1 MSDFNRR
8 LEQTKELL
16 SNSGNSLCLAKWTQ
30 TTIHL
35 GLGHTH
41 SCHHPRTHVIPLDE
55 IKKNS
60 GALHNTE
67 FKKSIRKEMLE
78 GIRPKECD
86 YCWNIEDLNN
96 STLISDRF
104 IKSSDDWSL
113 PFYNKVIESG
123 YEKDFDPTYLE
134 ISFSNVCN
142 FKCSYCMP
150 SISSQW
156 MEEIERYGAYPTSMS
171 YNNLEW
177 VKHQNKMPILVREH
191 NPYIDAFWDW
201 FPKIYENL
209 HTFRITGGEPLLDK
223 NLFKVLD
230 YIIEHPNKNLELS
243 INSNFCVPEA
253 LFVKF
258 LEKIKFISSNDLVK
272 KISVYTS
279 AEAHGSHAEYI
290 RYGMNYEQ
298 WKKNCHLFINE
309 ITPVDL
315 TIMATYNLLSIISF
329 KDFLKDI
336 YLMKLKAFTKSTS
349 EFYSKIYIDVPYLNN
364 PQHQIVGLLTS
375 DFRTYIDE
383 QLFYMQQNKTI
394 LGNVPGFRDVEIQ
407 KLERVKAVFTNYLEN
422 PISEL
427 IRHRNDFA
435 IFVDEHDRRRG
446 TNFLETFPE
455 LKEFYEL
462 CKYSN

>member
-1 MSDFNRR
+1 MSDFNKR

-16 SNSGNSLCLAKWTQ
+16 GKSGNSLCLAKWTQ

-67 FKKSIRKEMLE
+67 YKKLIRKEMLE
-78 GIRPKECD
+78 NIRPKECD
-86 YCWNIEDLNN
+86 YCWKVEDLKDDA
-96 STLISDRF
+96 LISDRF
-104 IKSSDDWSL
+104 IKSSDEWSL
-113 PFYNKVIESG
+113 PYYAEIIKAG
-123 YEKDFDPTYLE
+123 YQTDFDPTYLE
-134 ISFSNVCN
+134 VSFSHVCN

-156 MEEIERYGAYPTSMS
+156 MEEIEKYGAYPTSMK
-171 YNNLEW
+171 YNNLDW
-177 VKHQNKMPILVREH
+177 VKLQKKMPIPVRDN

-201 FPKIYENL
+201 FPKIYKKL

-230 YIIEHPNKNLELS
+230 YIIENPNSNLELS
-243 INSNFCVPEA
+243 INSNFCVPET
-253 LFVKF
+253 LFFKF
-258 LEKIKFISSNDLVK
+258 LEKIKFITSNKLVK

-279 AEAHGSHAEYI
+279 AEAHSKHAEYI
-290 RYGMNYEQ
+290 RHGLDYTQ
-298 WKKNCHLFINE
+298 WKKNCHTFINE

-315 TIMATYNLLSIISF
+315 TIMSTYNLLSIISF
-329 KDFLKDI
+329 KEFLKDV
-336 YLMKLKAFTKSTS
+336 YLMKLKAFGKSTAKS
-349 EFYSKIYIDVPYLNN
+349 YSKVYIDIPYLNN
-364 PQHQIVGLLTS
+364 PHHQIVGLLTK
-375 DFRTYIDE
+375 DFMSYIDE
-383 QLFYMQQNKTI
+383 QLIYMEQNKNI

-407 KLERVKAVFTNYLEN
+407 KLERVKAVFTNFLEN
-422 PISEL
+422 PMSNL
-427 IRHRNDFA
+427 STNRKDFS

-455 LKEFYEL
+455 LQDFYYL
-462 CKYSN
+462 CKRQ